1 MVPAL
6 LPEPAQKILLA
17 TLMHQM
23 LAAPCHKTNVH
34 AHHEIPY
41 HATHATHDIYAGSS
55 EAYRAQPEGDVLDE
69 PPMPFETSFFNMSPE
84 SSELFQPL
92 NPETHQPMKVS
103 QFLRKKLRWLTLG
116 AQYDWTRKIYPKTNY
131 PPFPAELA
139 IFTQKLFPGMK
150 PEAAIVNIYSPGN
163 TLSVHRDVSE
173 ESENGLVSISLGCDG
188 IFVAGV
194 ENGDGNKS
202 KVLAVRVRSGDA
214 IYMCGPSR
222 FMWHG
227 VPQIIANTCPTWLK
241 RWPAEEKTNSYGEW
255 SGWML
260 DKRINLN
267 MRQVLD

>member
-1 MVPAL
+1 MPAL
-6 LPEPAQKILLA
+6 LPEPAQRLLLT

-23 LAAPCHKTNVH
+23 LAAPGHKTNVH

-41 HATHATHDIYAGSS
+41 DATLAAHAGSS
-55 EAYRAQPEGDVLDE
+55 QSDTSKAEGELSDGLSV
-69 PPMPFETSFFNMSPE
+69 PFETSFFNMSPE
-84 SSELFQPL
+84 SSELFHPL
-92 NPETHQPMKVS
+92 NPQTHNAMKVS

-116 AQYDWTRKIYPKTNY
+116 AQYDWTKKTYPKTNC
-131 PPFPAELA
+131 PPFPEELA
-139 IFTQKLFPGMK
+139 QFTRKLFPGMK
-150 PEAAIVNIYSPGN
+150 PEAAIVNIYSPGD
-163 TLSVHRDVSE
+163 TLSIHRDVSE

-188 IFVAGV
+188 IFVAGT
-194 ENGDGNKS
+194 EDGDGNNPKL
-202 KVLAVRVRSGDA
+202 LAVRVRSGDV

-227 VPQIIANTCPTWLK
+227 VPQIIENSCPSWLK
-241 RWPAEEKTNSYGEW
+241 RWPAAEDSNIYDEW

>member
-1 MVPAL
+1 
-6 LPEPAQKILLA
+6 
-17 TLMHQM
+17 MHQK

-41 HATHATHDIYAGSS
+41 HATHATHGTHAGSS
-55 EAYRAQPEGDVLDE
+55 QADSAQAEGEVSDE
-69 PPMPFETSFFNMSPE
+69 RSVPFETSFFNMSPE

-92 NPETHQPMKVS
+92 NSETHNPMKVS

-116 AQYDWTRKIYPKTNY
+116 AQYDWTKKTYPTENY
-131 PPFPAELA
+131 PPFPEELA
-139 IFTQKLFPGMK
+139 IFTKKLFPDMK
-150 PEAAIVNIYSPGN
+150 PEAAIVNIYSPGD

-173 ESENGLVSISLGCDG
+173 ESEKGLVSISLGCDG
-188 IFVAGV
+188 IFVAGT
-194 ENGDGNKS
+194 EDGDGNKP
-202 KVLAVRVRSGDA
+202 KILAVRVRSGDA

-227 VPQIIANTCPTWLK
+227 VPQIIQNTCPNWLK
-241 RWPAEEKTNSYGEW
+241 RWPAEEHSHLYGEW